1 MYCRRDWQPIISGH
15 TPPAFKMPGTFEP
28 EFESKFL
35 AFWAEVRREGDF
47 KKKHTTNTF
56 KSNNY
61 NAVVN
66 AEDLGKFWNIEVF
79 E

>member
-1 MYCRRDWQPIISGH
+1 MATHYQRAH
-15 TPPAFKMPGTFEP
+15 PPAFKMPGTFEP
-28 EFESKFL
+28 EFQTKFL
-35 AFWAEVRREGDF
+35 AFRAEVRREGDF
-47 KKKHTTNTF
+47 QKNTLNTF

-66 AEDLGKFWNIEVF
+66 AEDPGKFRNIEVF

>member
-1 MYCRRDWQPIISGH
+1 
-15 TPPAFKMPGTFEP
+15 MPGTFEP

-47 KKKHTTNTF
+47 QKNTLNTF

-66 AEDLGKFWNIEVF
+66 AEDPGKFRKLKFLNNNLTLFCAREGGGV
-79 E
+79 